1 MEVKTMSKL
10 YRNYFVHNMFAHP
23 AMEILSRL
31 GFARLSEFIHDVTLP
46 KDEKWDGV

>member
-1 MEVKTMSKL
+1 
-10 YRNYFVHNMFAHP
+10 MFAHP

-31 GFARLSEFIHDVTLP
+31 GFCAIGEFIHDVTLP